1 MATQNVCSF
10 NKYGFCKFQ
19 ERCRKHHEKNLC
31 ERVTCVVKECIL
43 RHPKFCKFLRDY
55 GYCIF
60 GQWCYFSHKLTI
72 MNYNADNTEIKELKD
87 KLEHVNN
94 KIQKF
99 EDKIMEKT
107 KEIEILEQKCNGK
120 PLDDIMMK
128 MDMKTEIFEE
138 KLNSMKM
145 CVIDKDEQIVNLEAK
160 VKSMESKFEDIAI
173 IQSNFKKAIDENIQ
187 KIKEL
192 MEKEKSEHDKTFK
205 CDKCN
210 FSTNSRSGLKIHEK
224 KKHTIVS
231 NNKTYPKKCDLCEKM
246 LNSESEMR
254 KHVASHSYTNSKF
267 KCDECEFLGGNDATM
282 QVHIGKYHTDKFEC
296 GLCYIEEKDQESLEI
311 HLATCEV
318 FECGKCDER
327 LKSISDLKKHIKEKK
342 YPGGF
347 ATIHHL
353 KGDRNNCSEISVRQ
367 YCSRDLQ
374 T

>member
-1 MATQNVCSF
+1 
-10 NKYGFCKFQ
+10 
-19 ERCRKHHEKNLC
+19 
-31 ERVTCVVKECIL
+31 
-43 RHPKFCKFLRDY
+43 
-55 GYCIF
+55 
-60 GQWCYFSHKLTI
+60 
-72 MNYNADNTEIKELKD
+72 
-87 KLEHVNN
+87 
-94 KIQKF
+94 
-99 EDKIMEKT
+99 
-107 KEIEILEQKCNGK
+107 
-120 PLDDIMMK
+120 
-128 MDMKTEIFEE
+128 
-138 KLNSMKM
+138 
-145 CVIDKDEQIVNLEAK
+145 
-160 VKSMESKFEDIAI
+160 
-173 IQSNFKKAIDENIQ
+173 
-187 KIKEL
+187 
-192 MEKEKSEHDKTFK
+192 
-205 CDKCN
+205 
-210 FSTNSRSGLKIHEK
+210 
-224 KKHTIVS
+224 
-231 NNKTYPKKCDLCEKM
+231 M